1 MEFVRITDLK
11 KIFDKWSHGT
21 LYNRLESLKI
31 KDNAVYMS
39 SNKNMYN
46 KGAIDLLSKQYLKEF
61 TNNTIDDKKEL
72 DEHIKSILSNT
83 HSSNDTS
90 QNKNTNKSK
99 NDNVDNFD
107 NSNKVNFVNDSNIND
122 KYITKEL
129 HNEII
134 NNLNEQIIILK
145 SQLEKANAIN
155 ETLADTIKIK
165 EQKELTIEQE
175 KVIELQQQ
183 AQTIKI
189 LENQEQKE
197 ERKRTGFFSKMFK
210 NTKGV
215 NE

>member
-46 KGAIDLLSKQYLKEF
+46 KGAIDLLSKKYLKEF